1 MKKSSVTALGGMLA
15 ALSVVFM
22 FMTGLIPFLTYA
34 MPAFCGAILVLLVIE
49 ANVKWSLGV
58 YAAVSILSLLLVP
71 DKEAAVMYV
80 AFFGYYPVMKSFLE
94 GRFSKT
100 ISWILKFLLF
110 NVAIVLAYVVIIYVF
125 NIPLDEMEEFGKMAV
140 PILLGVGNVVF
151 FVYDIALTRL
161 ISTYLSSWQKKFRKI
176 FR

>member
-34 MPAFCGAILVLLVIE
+34 MPAICGALLILLVVE
-49 ANVKWSLGV
+49 ANAKWALGV
-58 YAAVSILSLLLVP
+58 YGAVSVLALLLAP

-80 AFFGYYPVMKSFLE
+80 AFFGYYPVVKSFFE
-94 GRFSKT
+94 GRCSKAVG
-100 ISWILKFLLF
+100 WILKFLLF
-110 NVAIVLAYVVIIYVF
+110 NIAIILAYVVIIYVF

-140 PILLGVGNVVF
+140 PVLLGMGNIVF
-151 FVYDIALTRL
+151 LVYDIALTRL
-161 ISTYLSSWQKKFRKI
+161 ISTYLSNWQKQFRKI

>member
-1 MKKSSVTALGGMLA
+1 MRKSSVTALGGMLA

-34 MPAFCGAILVLLVIE
+34 MPAVCGALLILLVIE
-49 ANVKWSLGV
+49 ANVKWALGV
-58 YAAVSILSLLLVP
+58 YAAVSVLSLLLAP
-71 DKEAAVMYV
+71 DKEAAMMYI
-80 AFFGYYPVMKSFLE
+80 AFFGYYPVMKSLFE
-94 GRFSKT
+94 KRCSK
-100 ISWILKFLLF
+100 SVGWILKFLLF

-140 PILLGVGNVVF
+140 PILLGLGNIVF

-161 ISTYLSSWQKKFRKI
+161 ISTYLASWQKQFRKI